1 MNKFLSYF
9 QYNWIKYLIIIILPL
24 VLWLIVYSDIDQ
36 VKYDE
41 SVRILYIGD
50 DLDKEML
57 QEKISSNINSITS
70 QELKY
75 VSVMTYSADKEVV
88 YEYLRNKVYSVD
100 IVIIENEY
108 LDKEVISQIFA
119 PLTNKLKDDFKNA
132 DLVDVGENS
141 YGLKISKDSD
151 FYDCYSKTEEVSVYL
166 SPHSLNIGKAYGYGK
181 IENDSAIKIAK
192 YISGVK

>member
-108 LDKEVISQIFA
+108 LDKEVISQIFSPTSTKSA
-119 PLTNKLKDDFKNA
+119 FLKSSFNL
-132 DLVDVGENS
+132 LVKGA
-141 YGLKISKDSD
+141 
-151 FYDCYSKTEEVSVYL
+151 
-166 SPHSLNIGKAYGYGK
+166 NI
-181 IENDSAIKIAK
+181 
-192 YISGVK
+192 